1 MLHPMSRKR
10 VENLVSLGEQ
20 FGRTAFAYLVAIGVA
35 GTAAPLCQA
44 LDARGIVERATEALK
59 ADWAADP
66 SYANVERDETEKGGK
81 STSKTF
87 VVLMIDGSE
96 YHFPLALDDQPLPQN
111 RHKIELVKLKE
122 EEQRRRNQSPEAR
135 QSRIEAW
142 QKQRDE
148 NGELLLDF
156 PGVLD
161 LTLLGEETKDGYPAY
176 VFSAVPKPGVVPRTR
191 SEKVLTG
198 VQGKAWVDK
207 KTLHPFRVE
216 CTVIKT
222 VPVYGPIARVL
233 PGTDIEIAMTPVA
246 DSIWLIDRVSIRL
259 NVAKLGIFKS
269 STNTVSTYTQY
280 RPNSVVLSEL
290 LDEADRQ

>member
-1 MLHPMSRKR
+1 LSRKR
-10 VENLVSLGEQ
+10 VENLVSLDGQ
-20 FGRTAFAYLVAIGVA
+20 FGRTAFAYLAAIGVA
-35 GTAAPLCQA
+35 VTAAPLCQA
-44 LDARGIVERATEALK
+44 LDAREIVERATEALK

-66 SYANVERDETEKGGK
+66 SYANVERDETEKGEK

-96 YHFPLALDDQPLPQN
+96 YHFPLALDDQPLPPS

-122 EEQRRRNQSPEAR
+122 EVQHRRSQSPEAR

-156 PGVLD
+156 PGILD
-161 LTLLGEETKDGYPAY
+161 LTPLGEETKDGYPAY
-176 VFSAVPKPGVVPRTR
+176 VFSAVPKPGVVPHTR

-233 PGTDIEIAMTPVA
+233 PGTDIEIAMTPVT

-269 STNTVSTYTQY
+269 STNTVSTYTRY